1 MYNFLI
7 VLYKLYKVNF
17 FNKHIF
23 FICPIDIFPISNT
36 LVAYWVKKVTSAQHH
51 TLKIY
56 QFKINM
62 YIIYVLNVLLS
73 PRNALRW
80 GYSNAA
86 VVPCVRACVV
96 PSVRG

>member
-62 YIIYVLNVLLS
+62 YIIYVLNVLFQ
-73 PRNALRW
+73 NVTQMTKVC
-80 GYSNAA
+80 NMI
-86 VVPCVRACVV
+86 
-96 PSVRG
+96 